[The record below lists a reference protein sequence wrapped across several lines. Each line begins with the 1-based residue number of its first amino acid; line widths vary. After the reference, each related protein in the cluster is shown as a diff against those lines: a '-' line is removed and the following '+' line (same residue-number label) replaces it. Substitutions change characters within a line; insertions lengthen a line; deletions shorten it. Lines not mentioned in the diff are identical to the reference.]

1 MEKKYESLS
10 LFEFQS
16 QFPDDD
22 ACYQYLASRKWS
34 NGFKCEKCGH
44 HHYCKGKQ
52 KYTRQCTKCRHQE
65 SPTSNTLFHKV
76 KFPILK
82 AFYIVYFISTNKK
95 GISSTELSRKLS
107 LRQKTCWSFKR
118 KVMKA
123 MESSGNYPLTGKVE
137 VDEFVVGQ
145 QEEGTKGRQ
154 NKNKQLAVIAIERKD
169 RGISRIYAKVIP
181 NASSKSFRPFFE
193 RQISKDAHI
202 KTDQWRGY
210 SPLKDQ
216 YTHLEQAPSGKKG
229 NNFPDMHR
237 AIMMLKAW
245 LRGTHHSVNDLQEY
259 LNEYTYRFNRSNMKQ
274 GIFQNL
280 IDRML
285 NAQPVFI
292 KQLSID

>member
-1 MEKKYESLS
+1 MEKKYQSLS

-22 ACYQYLASRKWS
+22 ACYKYLASRKWS

-123 MESSGNYPLTGKVE
+123 MGSSGNYPLTGKVE
-137 VDEFVVGQ
+137 VDEFVVGK
-145 QEEGTKGRQ
+145 QEEGTKGR
-154 NKNKQLAVIAIERKD
+154 
-169 RGISRIYAKVIP
+169 
-181 NASSKSFRPFFE
+181 
-193 RQISKDAHI
+193 
-202 KTDQWRGY
+202 
-210 SPLKDQ
+210 
-216 YTHLEQAPSGKKG
+216 
-229 NNFPDMHR
+229 
-237 AIMMLKAW
+237 
-245 LRGTHHSVNDLQEY
+245 
-259 LNEYTYRFNRSNMKQ
+259 
-274 GIFQNL
+274 
-280 IDRML
+280 
-285 NAQPVFI
+285 
-292 KQLSID
+292 